1 MAHTTVLKSLEA
13 DEWFIDSPDLR
24 EFVAIVKKISSS
36 TTHNRKET
44 LNALVPHFSALLK
57 KQDWLPQEFAQ
68 PNLNSGLGGGIGQWL
83 LYRSQDRSLTI
94 FSLVIP
100 PNSITPVHD
109 HLSWGLVGLYK
120 GRQEETVYRRLDNGE
135 LEGRAQLESIG
146 VYKVKTGD
154 IYHLLPPD
162 GDIHSVKATT
172 VFTPSISIHV
182 MGNDTGSILR
192 HQYNPEQGSVRSFRS
207 GYSNA
212 PHQEQRKNHADI
224 R

>member
-1 MAHTTVLKSLEA
+1 MTYTTILESLKT
-13 DEWFIDSPDLR
+13 DEWFIDSPDLG
-24 EFVAIVKKISSS
+24 EFVAIAKKIISH
-36 TTHNRKET
+36 TTDDRQQT
-44 LNALVPHFSALLK
+44 LNTLEPHFATLLK
-57 KQDWLPQEFAQ
+57 KQDWLPEEFSQ
-68 PNLNSGLGGGIGQWL
+68 PIHHSGLGGGIGQWL

-120 GRQEETVYRRLDNGE
+120 GRQEETVYRRLDNGDV
-135 LEGRAQLESIG
+135 EGRAQLQNLG
-146 VYKVKTGD
+146 VYKVKRSD
-154 IYHLLPPD
+154 IYRLLPPD

-182 MGNDTGSILR
+182 MGNDTGNILR
-192 HQYNPEQGSVRSFRS
+192 HQYHPEQRSVKSFRS

-212 PHQEQRKNHADI
+212 PYKE
-224 R
+224 

>member
-1 MAHTTVLKSLEA
+1 MTHTTVLESLQT

-24 EFVAIVKKISSS
+24 EFVAIAKQIISN
-36 TTHNRKET
+36 TTHNRKQT
-44 LNALVPHFSALLK
+44 LNTLEPHFAALLK
-57 KQDWLPQEFAQ
+57 KQDWLAEEFAQ
-68 PNLNSGLGGGIGQWL
+68 PNHHSGLGGGIGQWL

-120 GRQEETVYRRLDNGE
+120 GRQEETVYRRLDNGDV
-135 LEGRAQLESIG
+135 EGRAQLQSLG
-146 VYKVKTGD
+146 VYKVKTGN

-182 MGNDTGSILR
+182 MGNDTGNILR
-192 HQYNPEQGSVRSFRS
+192 NQYHPEQGSVRSFHS

-212 PHQEQRKNHADI
+212 PFKE
-224 R
+224 